1 MKGGVIIVH
10 DYNST
15 QFPGVKRA
23 VKRFCKE
30 NDVYLLPICDMH
42 GSAVIIK

>member
-1 MKGGVIIVH
+1 MIKVSIIIH

-23 VKRFCKE
+23 VNRFCKE
-30 NDVYLLPICDMH
+30 NNVFVLPICDMH
-42 GSAVIIK
+42 GSAVIMK